1 MKTAIYP
8 GSFDPITLGHL
19 NIIRRASGIFERVVV
34 CIMPNAG
41 KLHPMFT
48 REERVALARRVVSRF
63 PNVEVDTFDG
73 LLAEYA
79 EEAAPG
85 ALCDDVPHLR
95 LRDAPGLHDPGH
107 LILRRRR

>member
-19 NIIRRASGIFERVVV
+19 NIIRRASGIFDRVVV

-48 REERVALARRVVSRF
+48 REERVALARRVVLS
-63 PNVEVDTFDG
+63 
-73 LLAEYA
+73 
-79 EEAAPG
+79 
-85 ALCDDVPHLR
+85 
-95 LRDAPGLHDPGH
+95 
-107 LILRRRR
+107 LIHI

>member
-19 NIIRRASGIFERVVV
+19 NIIRRASGIFDRVVV

-48 REERVALARRVVSRF
+48 REERVALARRVVSH
-63 PNVEVDTFDG
+63 
-73 LLAEYA
+73 LLGAIGG
-79 EEAAPG
+79 AP
-85 ALCDDVPHLR
+85 PS
-95 LRDAPGLHDPGH
+95 
-107 LILRRRR
+107 RRVR

>member
-19 NIIRRASGIFERVVV
+19 NIIRRASGIFDRVVV

-63 PNVEVDTFDG
+63 PMWRWTRSTACSPNT
-73 LLAEYA
+73 
-79 EEAAPG
+79 PR
-85 ALCDDVPHLR
+85 PS
-95 LRDAPGLHDPGH
+95 
-107 LILRRRR
+107 RRAR